1 LKPPDLFHGKKTV
14 KNILKKIRAKYKELS
29 PSEKKVADY
38 IIGNYQTVAFLSCQE
53 LGKLASASDTTVI
66 RLSNKL
72 GYKGFLQL
80 KKELQ
85 EVVQEKISPSEK
97 LSKTAKLVSTK
108 DFIAEAYEL
117 ELTSLEK
124 TYRMLDSDEVMRIIG
139 KIRSA
144 RRIFAMGLGLSAA
157 TIRYLCNRLRRIS
170 KDVVEINSSAY
181 SLVEKISQLSK
192 DDLLIAFDF
201 PRYST
206 DVFKTIRYAKED
218 IGATTVLITDNLVN
232 PSLEYSDEYIFA
244 CNDALGFTNSTIS
257 SDFVASIL
265 TVGVALG
272 EKESSLS
279 QLGKNEQFAKIL
291 GHSN

>member
-1 LKPPDLFHGKKTV
+1 M
-14 KNILKKIRAKYKELS
+14 KNILKKIKTKYTDLS

-38 IIGNYQTVAFLSCQE
+38 LIANYQTVAFLSCQE
-53 LGKLASASDTTVI
+53 LGRQAGASDTTVI

-72 GYKGFLQL
+72 GYEGFLQL

-85 EVVQEKISPSEK
+85 EVVQDKISPSEK
-97 LSKTAKLVSTK
+97 FSKTAKSVTAK
-108 DFIAEAYEL
+108 NFIVETYQQEMS
-117 ELTSLEK
+117 SLEK
-124 TYRMLDSDEVMRIIG
+124 TFGMIDTDEVLTIIE
-139 KIRSA
+139 KINSA
-144 RRIFAMGLGLSAA
+144 RKIFAMGLGLSAA

-192 DDLLIAFDF
+192 EDLLIAFDF
-201 PRYST
+201 PRYSN
-206 DVFKTIRYAKED
+206 DVFKTLRYAKED

-232 PSLEYSDEYIFA
+232 PSLEYSDDYIFA
-244 CNDALGFTNSTIS
+244 CNESLGFTNSTIS
-257 SDFVASIL
+257 SDFIASIL

-272 EKESSLS
+272 AKESSLS